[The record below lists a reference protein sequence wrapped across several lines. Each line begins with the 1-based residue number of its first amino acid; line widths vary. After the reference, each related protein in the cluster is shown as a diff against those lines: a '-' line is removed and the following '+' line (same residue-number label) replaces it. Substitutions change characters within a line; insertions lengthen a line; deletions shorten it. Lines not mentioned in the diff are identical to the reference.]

1 MNFGNLNIG
10 KRLGIGFTVILA
22 ILILITGLGIYR
34 LQGVAGATRAM
45 MAVPVAK
52 ERMLG
57 DMYRHV
63 FAGIRRTSAIAK
75 SEDPA
80 LAEFFAAD
88 TANST
93 RIVGELLKKIEPL
106 ATDEDRAMLDSVA
119 AVRNKYMAARNA
131 IAKAKAAGDAATAQR
146 LMQQDFLPL
155 SVEYENGLQA
165 LLDHQRKIIDIT
177 AEDNDAVAIRSRNL
191 LMLLAVLVVGF
202 GMVFAW
208 WLTRGITRPI
218 NQAVAVARRVADGD
232 LVDHDHTAATSYAA
246 DEPGQLLQALHDMS
260 TNLVTIVGDV
270 RLGTDNIATASC
282 QIAAGNLDLS
292 SRTEQQAS
300 SLEETASSM
309 EALTSTVKQNA
320 DNARQAN
327 QLAASASDVA
337 VRGGAVVSDVVRT
350 MASIDESSKKIVDII
365 GVIDGIAFQTNILAL
380 NAAVEAARAGEQG
393 RGFAVVASE
402 VRNLAQRSAG
412 AAKEIKALI
421 DDSVGKVAA
430 GTRLVGQAGS
440 TMDEVVDSIRRVT
453 DIMAEI
459 SSASSEQT
467 HGIEQINDAI
477 AQMDHVTQQN
487 AALVEQAAAAAEA
500 MQDQATKLALAVS
513 IFKLD
518 ETRQRPAVVSRV
530 LSTSAKP
537 ALRPTQKTAVKP
549 AAKIVARPERQLVAA
564 KVRGDAFTPVGG
576 ADEWEEF

>member
-10 KRLGIGFTVILA
+10 KRLGIGFSVILA

-309 EALTSTVKQNA
+309 EELTSTVKQNA

-327 QLAASASDVA
+327 VLAASASAVA

-350 MASIDESSKKIVDII
+350 MASIDASSKKIVDII

-421 DDSVGKVAA
+421 DDSVGKVAD

-440 TMDEVVDSIRRVT
+440 TMSEVVDSIRRVT

-467 HGIEQINDAI
+467 HGIEQINEAI

-500 MQDQATKLALAVS
+500 MQEQAAKLALAVC

-518 ETRQRPAVVSRV
+518 ESGQGPAPRLSAPRRPGRVALERAV
-530 LSTSAKP
+530 
-537 ALRPTQKTAVKP
+537 
-549 AAKIVARPERQLVAA
+549 
-564 KVRGDAFTPVGG
+564 
-576 ADEWEEF
+576 

>member
-146 LMQQDFLPL
+146 LMQQDFLLL
-155 SVEYENGLQA
+155 S
-165 LLDHQRKIIDIT
+165 
-177 AEDNDAVAIRSRNL
+177 
-191 LMLLAVLVVGF
+191 VLVVGF
-202 GMVFAW
+202 GMVIAW

-309 EALTSTVKQNA
+309 EELTSTVKQNA

-327 QLAASASDVA
+327 VLAASASAVA

-350 MASIDESSKKIVDII
+350 MASIDASSKEIVDII

-421 DDSVGKVAA
+421 DDSVGKVAD

-453 DIMAEI
+453 DIMGEI
-459 SSASSEQT
+459 SNASSEQT
-467 HGIEQINDAI
+467 HGIEQINEAI

-500 MQDQATKLALAVS
+500 MQEQAAKLALAVC

-518 ETRQRPAVVSRV
+518 ESGKGPAPRLSAPRRPGRVALERAV
-530 LSTSAKP
+530 
-537 ALRPTQKTAVKP
+537 
-549 AAKIVARPERQLVAA
+549 
-564 KVRGDAFTPVGG
+564 
-576 ADEWEEF
+576 

>member
-1 MNFGNLNIG
+1 M
-10 KRLGIGFTVILA
+10 GFTVILA
-22 ILILITGLGIYR
+22 VLILITGLGIYR

-45 MAVPVAK
+45 MDVPVAK
-52 ERMLG
+52 ERMLS

-63 FAGIRRTSAIAK
+63 FAGIRRTSDIAK
-75 SEDPA
+75 SEDST
-80 LAEFFAAD
+80 LSEFFAAD

-93 RIVGELLKKIEPL
+93 HIVGELLKKIDEL
-106 ATDEDRAMLDSVA
+106 ATEEDRAMLDAVA
-119 AVRNKYMAARNA
+119 QARNKYMAARNA

-146 LMQQDFLPL
+146 LMDQEFLPL
-155 SVEYENGLQA
+155 SVQYEKGLQA
-165 LLDHQRKIIDIT
+165 LLDHQRKIIDDT
-177 AEDNDAVAIRSRNL
+177 AAENDAVAIRSRNL
-191 LMLLAVLVVGF
+191 LMLLAVLVVSF
-202 GMVFAW
+202 GVLFAW
-208 WLTRGITRPI
+208 WLTRGITQPI
-218 NQAVAVARRVADGD
+218 NKAVAVARRVADGD

-270 RLGTDNIATASC
+270 RQGTDNIATASC

>member
-10 KRLGIGFTVILA
+10 KRLGIGFSVILA

-63 FAGIRRTSAIAK
+63 FAGTRRTSAIAK

-119 AVRNKYMAARNA
+119 VVRNKYMAARNA

-309 EALTSTVKQNA
+309 EELTSTVKQNA

-327 QLAASASDVA
+327 VLAASASAVA

-350 MASIDESSKKIVDII
+350 MASIDASSKKIVDII

-421 DDSVGKVAA
+421 DDSVGKVAD

-453 DIMAEI
+453 DIMGEI
-459 SSASSEQT
+459 SNASSEQT
-467 HGIEQINDAI
+467 HGIEQINEAI

-500 MQDQATKLALAVS
+500 MQDQAGKLAQAVC

-518 ETRQRPAVVSRV
+518 EAEPRPAIAARQPAPRWSPGR
-530 LSTSAKP
+530 AKP
-537 ALRPTQKTAVKP
+537 ASRPAALGAATGVGKP
-549 AAKIVARPERQLVAA
+549 AAAPASAARPARRPAA
-564 KVRGDAFTPVGG
+564 KAHV
-576 ADEWEEF
+576 

>member
-119 AVRNKYMAARNA
+119 VVRNKYMAARNA

-191 LMLLAVLVVGF
+191 LML
-202 GMVFAW
+202 
-208 WLTRGITRPI
+208 
-218 NQAVAVARRVADGD
+218 QAV
-232 LVDHDHTAATSYAA
+232 
-246 DEPGQLLQALHDMS
+246 HDMS

-309 EALTSTVKQNA
+309 EQLTSTVKQNA

-327 QLAASASDVA
+327 VLAASASAVA

-350 MASIDESSKKIVDII
+350 MASIDASSKKIVDII

-421 DDSVGKVAA
+421 DDSVGKVAD

-440 TMDEVVDSIRRVT
+440 TMSEVVDSIRRVT

-467 HGIEQINDAI
+467 HGIEQINEAI

-500 MQDQATKLALAVS
+500 MQEQAAKLALAVC

-518 ETRQRPAVVSRV
+518 ETGQRPAPRLSAPRRPGRV
-530 LSTSAKP
+530 
-537 ALRPTQKTAVKP
+537 ALERAV
-549 AAKIVARPERQLVAA
+549 
-564 KVRGDAFTPVGG
+564 
-576 ADEWEEF
+576 

>member
-1 MNFGNLNIG
+1 MNFSNLNIG
-10 KRLGIGFTVILA
+10 KRLGMGFTVILA
-22 ILILITGLGIYR
+22 VLILITGLGIYR

-45 MAVPVAK
+45 MDVPVAK
-52 ERMLG
+52 ERMLS

-75 SEDPA
+75 SEDST
-80 LAEFFAAD
+80 LSEFFAAD

-93 RIVGELLKKIEPL
+93 HIVGELLKKIDEL
-106 ATDEDRAMLDSVA
+106 ATEEDRAMLDAVA
-119 AVRNKYMAARNA
+119 QARNKYMAARNA

-146 LMQQDFLPL
+146 LMDQEFLPL
-155 SVEYENGLQA
+155 SVQYEKGLQA
-165 LLDHQRKIIDIT
+165 LLDHQRKIIDDT
-177 AEDNDAVAIRSRNL
+177 AAENDAVAIRSRNL
-191 LMLLAVLVVGF
+191 LMLLAVLVVSF
-202 GMVFAW
+202 GVLFAW
-208 WLTRGITRPI
+208 WLTRGITQPI
-218 NQAVAVARRVADGD
+218 NKAVAVARRVADGD

-270 RLGTDNIATASC
+270 RQGTDNIATASC

>member
-10 KRLGIGFTVILA
+10 KRLGIGFSVILA

-309 EALTSTVKQNA
+309 EELTSTVKQNA

-327 QLAASASDVA
+327 VLAASASAVA

-350 MASIDESSKKIVDII
+350 MASIDASSKKIVDII

-421 DDSVGKVAA
+421 DDSVGKVAD

-440 TMDEVVDSIRRVT
+440 TMSEVVDSIRRVT

-467 HGIEQINDAI
+467 HGIEQINEAI

-500 MQDQATKLALAVS
+500 MQEQAAKLALAVC

-518 ETRQRPAVVSRV
+518 ETGQRPAPRLSAPRRPGRV
-530 LSTSAKP
+530 
-537 ALRPTQKTAVKP
+537 ALERAV
-549 AAKIVARPERQLVAA
+549 
-564 KVRGDAFTPVGG
+564 
-576 ADEWEEF
+576 

>member
-1 MNFGNLNIG
+1 MNFSNLNIG
-10 KRLGIGFTVILA
+10 KRLGMGFTVILA
-22 ILILITGLGIYR
+22 VLILITGLGIYR

-45 MAVPVAK
+45 MDVPVAK
-52 ERMLG
+52 ERMLS

-75 SEDPA
+75 SEDST
-80 LAEFFAAD
+80 LSEFFAAD

-93 RIVGELLKKIEPL
+93 HIVGELLKKIDEL
-106 ATDEDRAMLDSVA
+106 ATEEDRAMLDAVA
-119 AVRNKYMAARNA
+119 QARNKYMAARNA

-146 LMQQDFLPL
+146 LMDQEFLPL
-155 SVEYENGLQA
+155 SVQYEKGLQA
-165 LLDHQRKIIDIT
+165 LLDHQRKIIDDT
-177 AEDNDAVAIRSRNL
+177 AAENDAVAIRSRNL
-191 LMLLAVLVVGF
+191 LMLLAVLVVSF
-202 GMVFAW
+202 GVLFAW
-208 WLTRGITRPI
+208 WLTRGITQPI
-218 NQAVAVARRVADGD
+218 NKAVAVARRVADGD

-309 EALTSTVKQNA
+309 EQLTSTVKQNA

-327 QLAASASDVA
+327 VLAASASAVA

-350 MASIDESSKKIVDII
+350 MASIDASSKEIVDII

-402 VRNLAQRSAG
+402 VRNLAQRSAA
-412 AAKEIKALI
+412 AAKEIKQLI
-421 DDSVGKVAA
+421 GTSVSKVDA
-430 GTRLVGQAGS
+430 GSLLVNQAGM
-440 TMDEVVDSIRRVT
+440 TMSEVVDSIRRVT

-459 SSASSEQT
+459 TSASVEQSA
-467 HGIEQINDAI
+467 GIEQVNLAMSH
-477 AQMDHVTQQN
+477 MDEVTQQN
-487 AALVEQAAAAAEA
+487 AALVEQAAAAAASLHERA
-500 MQDQATKLALAVS
+500 DALA
-513 IFKLD
+513 
-518 ETRQRPAVVSRV
+518 RVVSVFRLADV
-530 LSTSAKP
+530 HG
-537 ALRPTQKTAVKP
+537 RRG
-549 AAKIVARPERQLVAA
+549 ARPRA
-564 KVRGDAFTPVGG
+564 
-576 ADEWEEF
+576 

>member
-10 KRLGIGFTVILA
+10 KRLGIGFSVILA

-282 QIAAGNLDLS
+282 QIAAGNRDLS
-292 SRTEQQAS
+292 SRTEQQAR

-309 EALTSTVKQNA
+309 EELTSTVKQNA

-327 QLAASASDVA
+327 VLAASASAVA

-350 MASIDESSKKIVDII
+350 MASIDASSKKIVDII

-393 RGFAVVASE
+393 LGFAVVASE

-412 AAKEIKALI
+412 AAKEIKTLI
-421 DDSVGKVAA
+421 SNSVEQVGTGSKLVEQAA
-430 GTRLVGQAGS
+430 T
-440 TMDEVVDSIRRVT
+440 TMEDVVVSVRRVT
-453 DIMAEI
+453 DIMGEI
-459 SSASSEQT
+459 TAAGRQQSS
-467 HGIEQINDAI
+467 GIEQVNIAI
-477 AQMDHVTQQN
+477 TQMDAVTQQN
-487 AALVEQAAAAAEA
+487 AALVEEATAASQS
-500 MQDQATKLALAVS
+500 MQDQAAALAQLVTVFQLADGPS
-513 IFKLD
+513 RSRAL
-518 ETRQRPAVVSRV
+518 PAV
-530 LSTSAKP
+530 
-537 ALRPTQKTAVKP
+537 P
-549 AAKIVARPERQLVAA
+549 AAYAAPTRLVLASSNSARGISSEADAFRSERQSA
-564 KVRGDAFTPVGG
+564 G
-576 ADEWEEF
+576 

>member
-10 KRLGIGFTVILA
+10 KRLGIGFSVILA

-309 EALTSTVKQNA
+309 EQLTSTVKQNA

-327 QLAASASDVA
+327 VLAASASDVA

-350 MASIDESSKKIVDII
+350 MASIDASSKKIVDII

>member
-270 RLGTDNIATASC
+270 RQGTDTIATPSS

-300 SLEETASSM
+300 ALEETASSM
-309 EALTSTVKQNA
+309 EELTSTVKQNA
-320 DNARQAN
+320 ENARQAN

-337 VRGGAVVSDVVRT
+337 VRGGAVVSDVVQT
-350 MASIDESSKKIVDII
+350 MASIDASSKKIVDII
-365 GVIDGIAFQTNILAL
+365 GVIDSIAFQTNILAL

-393 RGFAVVASE
+393 RGFAVVATE
-402 VRNLAQRSAG
+402 VRNLAQRSAA
-412 AAKEIKALI
+412 AAKEIKVLI
-421 DDSVGKVAA
+421 DDSVQQVGA
-430 GTRLVGQAGS
+430 GAKLVDQAGA
-440 TMDEVVDSIRRVT
+440 TMKEIVDSVKRVT
-453 DIMAEI
+453 DIMSEI
-459 SSASSEQT
+459 NLASVEQT
-467 HGIEQINDAI
+467 AGIEQINHAVM
-477 AQMDHVTQQN
+477 QMDDVTQQN
-487 AALVEQAAAAAEA
+487 AALVEEAAASASALQQQAASLAEVVSVFTLGAGAPAAAQPA
-500 MQDQATKLALAVS
+500 MASHAAPPPRLRAANVVRLA
-513 IFKLD
+513 
-518 ETRQRPAVVSRV
+518 Q
-530 LSTSAKP
+530 AKP
-537 ALRPTQKTAVKP
+537 QKKIAPTAAAGRSHGGAP
-549 AAKIVARPERQLVAA
+549 AAEQ
-564 KVRGDAFTPVGG
+564 
-576 ADEWEEF
+576 EWEEF

>member
-10 KRLGIGFTVILA
+10 KRLGIGFSVILA

-309 EALTSTVKQNA
+309 EQLTSTVKQNA

-327 QLAASASDVA
+327 VLAASASAVA

-350 MASIDESSKKIVDII
+350 MASIDASSKKIVDII

-380 NAAVEAARAGEQG
+380 NAAVEAARASEQG
-393 RGFAVVASE
+393 RGFAVVDSE
-402 VRNLAQRSAG
+402 VRNLAQRSAA
-412 AAKEIKALI
+412 AAKENKTLI
-421 DDSVGKVAA
+421 NNSVEQVE
-430 GTRLVGQAGS
+430 AGS
-440 TMDEVVDSIRRVT
+440 TLVNQAGATMDEIVASITRVT
-453 DIMAEI
+453 DIMGEI
-459 SSASSEQT
+459 TAASVEQSS
-467 HGIEQINDAI
+467 GIEQVNHAI
-477 AQMDHVTQQN
+477 VQMDQVTQQN
-487 AALVEQAAAAAEA
+487 AALVEEAAAAAES
-500 MQDQATKLALAVS
+500 MQEQAAQLSQVVCR
-513 IFKLD
+513 FKLSAAD
-518 ETRQRPAVVSRV
+518 MAALTPPAPRRKPAPQVRAAARPVGAKAAM
-530 LSTSAKP
+530 AKP
-537 ALRPTQKTAVKP
+537 A
-549 AAKIVARPERQLVAA
+549 ARPALKQVAA
-564 KVRGDAFTPVGG
+564 GG
-576 ADEWEEF
+576 DEWEAF

>member
-10 KRLGIGFTVILA
+10 KRLGIGFSVILA

-232 LVDHDHTAATSYAA
+232 LVDHDHTAA
-246 DEPGQLLQALHDMS
+246 EPGQLLQALHDMS

-309 EALTSTVKQNA
+309 EELTSTVKQNA
-320 DNARQAN
+320 DNAR
-327 QLAASASDVA
+327 
-337 VRGGAVVSDVVRT
+337 
-350 MASIDESSKKIVDII
+350 
-365 GVIDGIAFQTNILAL
+365 
-380 NAAVEAARAGEQG
+380 
-393 RGFAVVASE
+393 
-402 VRNLAQRSAG
+402 
-412 AAKEIKALI
+412 
-421 DDSVGKVAA
+421 
-430 GTRLVGQAGS
+430 
-440 TMDEVVDSIRRVT
+440 
-453 DIMAEI
+453 
-459 SSASSEQT
+459 
-467 HGIEQINDAI
+467 
-477 AQMDHVTQQN
+477 
-487 AALVEQAAAAAEA
+487 
-500 MQDQATKLALAVS
+500 
-513 IFKLD
+513 
-518 ETRQRPAVVSRV
+518 
-530 LSTSAKP
+530 
-537 ALRPTQKTAVKP
+537 
-549 AAKIVARPERQLVAA
+549 
-564 KVRGDAFTPVGG
+564 
-576 ADEWEEF
+576 

>member
-191 LMLLAVLVVGF
+191 LMLLAVLVVALF
-202 GMVFAW
+202 MMYTW

-309 EALTSTVKQNA
+309 EELTSTVKQNA

-327 QLAASASDVA
+327 VLAASASAVA

-350 MASIDESSKKIVDII
+350 MASIDASSKKIVDII

-421 DDSVGKVAA
+421 DDSVGKVAD

-440 TMDEVVDSIRRVT
+440 TIGEVVDSIRRVT

-467 HGIEQINDAI
+467 HGIEQINEAI

-500 MQDQATKLALAVS
+500 MQEQAAKLALAVC

-576 ADEWEEF
+576 ADE

>member
-309 EALTSTVKQNA
+309 EELTSTVKQNA

-327 QLAASASDVA
+327 VLAASASAVA

-350 MASIDESSKKIVDII
+350 MASIDASSKKIVDII
-365 GVIDGIAFQTNILAL
+365 GVIEGIAFQTNILAL

-402 VRNLAQRSAG
+402 VRNLAQRSAA
-412 AAKEIKALI
+412 AAKEIKLLI
-421 DDSVGKVAA
+421 DDSVQKVADGSKLVDAA
-430 GTRLVGQAGS
+430 GA
-440 TMDEVVDSIRRVT
+440 TMHEVVGSIGRVAG
-453 DIMAEI
+453 IMKEI
-459 SSASSEQT
+459 SRASEEQAA
-467 HGIEQINDAI
+467 GIEQVNHAV
-477 AQMDHVTQQN
+477 AEMDGATQQN
-487 AALVEQAAAAAEA
+487 AALVEQAAAAAQS
-500 MQDQATKLALAVS
+500 MQQQSVRLSAV
-513 IFKLD
+513 INAFTGGEVAAAD
-518 ETRQRPAVVSRV
+518 PAPDFAVP
-530 LSTSAKP
+530 P
-537 ALRPTQKTAVKP
+537 AP
-549 AAKIVARPERQLVAA
+549 AAR
-564 KVRGDAFTPVGG
+564 T
-576 ADEWEEF
+576 